1 MISSRDGRQFP
12 LNQDVLDVIEA
23 YAGDDLST
31 NLSSEVI
38 TKVLDFCG
46 HLKAEPIGEIAKPLK
61 KASLAGVVPKFY
73 VDFLAANDALLP
85 ELLKAADELDIKPL
99 LDLLCAHIAAM
110 LKGESAVEQLKQ
122 VTYSND
128 FTDEELASFRAENK
142 WLEAV

>member
-1 MISSRDGRQFP
+1 MGFMGAPPPRGPPVKVAPHRQVTIP
-12 LNQDVLDVIEA
+12 GARSVEA
-23 YAGDDLST
+23 ST
-31 NLSSEVI
+31 R
-38 TKVLDFCG
+38 T
-46 HLKAEPIGEIAKPLK
+46 
-61 KASLAGVVPKFY
+61 AS
-73 VDFLAANDALLP
+73 

>member
-99 LDLLCAHIAAM
+99 LDLLCVHIAAM
-110 LKGESAVEQLKQ
+110 LKGESAVEALKHI
-122 VTYSND
+122 TYSND
-128 FTDEELASFRAENK
+128 FSDEELASFREENK
-142 WLEAV
+142 WVEAV

>member
-46 HLKAEPIGEIAKPLK
+46 H
-61 KASLAGVVPKFY
+61 
-73 VDFLAANDALLP
+73 
-85 ELLKAADELDIKPL
+85 DIEK
-99 LDLLCAHIAAM
+99 
-110 LKGESAVEQLKQ
+110 
-122 VTYSND
+122 
-128 FTDEELASFRAENK
+128 
-142 WLEAV
+142 